1 MTYKNLSDIV
11 DAYQKDGAPYFA
23 VKSGK
28 SILER
33 HEINDTE
40 EGAEKLEEFLKKAGN
55 SKLTVYTFKSIPKTG
70 ITEKS
75 EPYKIFPYQAEYTME
90 QKEDYYQR
98 SGIAGAI
105 IAEVRDVKRELAEVR
120 AKMDAEETDEDLEE
134 TMEPA
139 PGGML
144 GALLGSPAV
153 QTMISNVL
161 ANITANMVSRPA
173 PAPTARPVHL
183 AGVEVDDVAASC
195 LEVLMAKG
203 MTIEDLK
210 KLADMAPDRI
220 AFLLS
225 ILRNG

>member
-33 HEINDTE
+33 HETSDTE
-40 EGAEKLEEFLKKAGN
+40 EGAEKLEEFLKKAGG
-55 SKLTVYTFKSIPKTG
+55 SKLTVFTFKSIPKTG

-75 EPYKIFPYQAEYTME
+75 EPYKIFPYQAEYTPE

-120 AKMDAEETDEDLEE
+120 AKMDAEEEDDDELEE
-134 TMEPA
+134 KMEPA
-139 PGGML
+139 PGGIV
-144 GALLGSPAV
+144 GALLGNPAV
-153 QTMISNVL
+153 QTMLSNLL
-161 ANITANMVSRPA
+161 ANVTANMVTRPA
-173 PAPTARPVHL
+173 PVSRPVHL
-183 AGVEVDDVAASC
+183 SGVEVDDVAASC

-220 AFLLS
+220 AFLLN